1 LASKD
6 TKEKILEASLKLFNE
21 QGFVNVR
28 LQHISDDTIISLGNI
43 TYHFRTKDDIILA
56 LWEEVEYQQKILL
69 TESRMLPLF
78 QDIDRYLE
86 LNFAIHQTYTF
97 FYKDTLELHRA
108 YPQIAEQYIKH
119 LAWQEQQLENIIHFN
134 VARGSFVEA
143 SFDIQYQSLAKLWQS
158 VSDGWIYRI
167 ALTGRESAIE
177 AYKSTIWHLLW
188 PYFSDR
194 GKMEYQQLFDLK
206 KLNIHA

>member
-6 TKEKILEASLKLFNE
+6 TKEKIVEASLKLFNE

-28 LQHISDDTIISLGNI
+28 LQHISDSTVISLGNI
-43 TYHFRTKDDIILA
+43 TYHFRTKDDIILS
-56 LWEEVEYQQKILL
+56 LWEEVEHQQKILL

-86 LNFAIHQTYTF
+86 LNFAIQQTYTF

-108 YPQIAEQYIKH
+108 YPQIAEQYQLH
-119 LAWQEQQLENIIHFN
+119 LAWQEQQLENMIHFN

-143 SFDIQYQSLAKLWQS
+143 SFDNQYQALARLWQS
-158 VSDGWIYRI
+158 VSDGWIYRV
-167 ALTGRESAIE
+167 ALTNREGTLE
-177 AYKSTIWHLLW
+177 AYKTSIWNLLW
-188 PYFSDR
+188 PYFTDLGR
-194 GKMEYQQLFDLK
+194 MEYQQLSDLK
-206 KLNIHA
+206 KLNLHA

>member
-1 LASKD
+1 MASKD

-28 LQHISDDTIISLGNI
+28 LQHISDYTIISLGNI

-56 LWEEVEYQQKILL
+56 LWEDVERQQKILL

-86 LNFAIHQTYTF
+86 LNYAIQQTYTF

-108 YPQIAEQYIKH
+108 YPQIAEQYNKH
-119 LAWQEQQLENIIHFN
+119 LFWQEQQLENMIHFN
-134 VARGSFVEA
+134 VARGSFIEA
-143 SFDIQYQSLAKLWQS
+143 SFEHQYQALSKLWQS
-158 VSDGWIYRI
+158 VSDGWIYRV
-167 ALTGRESAIE
+167 ALTKQEGTIE
-177 AYKSTIWHLLW
+177 EYKSTIWHLLW
-188 PYFSDR
+188 PYFTER
-194 GKMEYQQLFDLK
+194 GKMEYQQLSDLK